1 MAVILKEPPP
11 SPPPPETV
19 PPGWERI
26 LMPGEKVFWQGL
38 PDTSL
43 QFSLSHRPEMLF
55 GLLFT
60 GFSIFWMAMASLAPR
75 PFWMFGLPFFFVGLS
90 TIMRR
95 NIIAALARRY
105 STYSLTSQ
113 RAINATNFPI
123 IRRRMRSYRI
133 TTATKLEMEEDGAFG
148 SIIFHRS
155 ESRNSKGRRIQTA
168 IGFERITEAAH
179 VLSLMRQIQY
189 EGK

>member
-43 QFSLSHRPEMLF
+43 QFSLSHLPEML
-55 GLLFT
+55 
-60 GFSIFWMAMASLAPR
+60 
-75 PFWMFGLPFFFVGLS
+75 FGLPFFFVGLS
-90 TIMRR
+90 TILRR